1 MHLGSRGNGT
11 GSARRRAD
19 FLPGQRALVVS
30 CSVAVFALV
39 VYTVIPAIAPH
50 FAAKGRIRFATG
62 DLRQGSVVVAGVAA
76 EPLPTETAR
85 ATRSPF
91 FTSTPTL
98 RPVPTKTLQ
107 RARSD
112 EPTKPGSSIHMQISM
127 VVDHVTAQTGDI
139 IQYDVHAENT
149 GDKSF
154 HGALTINVHTPTG
167 TLRCDPG
174 SVVELCTTQGDYD
187 GSSRDPNA
195 AHSNPPGATKIV
207 TIDPGDTA
215 VLYTLRVQVA
225 TTAGTVLHNHTHV
238 DGIGSVT
245 AIAGDVTTKAY
256 GIVGGVSAPDILVN
270 G

>member
-1 MHLGSRGNGT
+1 
-11 GSARRRAD
+11 
-19 FLPGQRALVVS
+19 
-30 CSVAVFALV
+30 
-39 VYTVIPAIAPH
+39 VYTVVPAIAP
-50 FAAKGRIRFATG
+50 RFAEKGHVRFTTG
-62 DLRQGSVVVAGVAA
+62 DLTRGSVVVAGVAA
-76 EPLPTETAR
+76 EPLPTETAL
-85 ATRSPF
+85 ASRSPF
-91 FTSTPTL
+91 FTTSPTL
-98 RPVPTKTLQ
+98 RPVPTKTSQ
-107 RARSD
+107 RARGDAPD
-112 EPTKPGSSIHMQISM
+112 EPGTSIHVQIAM

-149 GDKSF
+149 GDRSF

-167 TLRCDPG
+167 TLRCEAG

-187 GSSRDPNA
+187 GQSRDPNA
-195 AHSNPPGATKIV
+195 AHSNPPGTTKIV

-245 AIAGDVTTKAY
+245 AIAGDVTTKSV
-256 GIVGGVSAPDILVN
+256 GVIGGVNAPDILVN